1 MQQSDRG
8 IRLSFS
14 TSNDGLMLKQIQ
26 AVHVP
31 DGRAIDVRPLLHI
44 VEDILSFAAPS
55 GDAIVETGKQ
65 ATGTEAFQ
73 HQTNYQTNI
82 TDMLETLS
90 FLIDRISIE
99 MARKCS
105 ETREEHATT
114 MSILS
119 MVSNYPWDAKLVI
132 ALSAFAVNYGEF
144 WLLAQCYTSNQLAKN
159 LAILKQV
166 PGILQHSTMLKSRFD
181 TIKDLITAMLDIA
194 KCLVEFKEIPS
205 NYVTED
211 VAAAVS
217 AAMDHIPVAIYW
229 TIRSMLAT
237 ASQITGLSGSENELS
252 SHNLYAVD
260 AIIYELQSPR
270 KSPIWHISIRSSMFQ
285 VSFILGILGAIK
297 LSTQAQHH
305 AQPSSS
311 ADERKFIEAYQNL
324 QYLFNAAQIDNI
336 KVLKALINPKDDPLP
351 LVDGANKKRV
361 SVDVLRKRNVLL
373 LISDLDILQDEVV
386 ILQQIY
392 EESRRQSNSLD
403 QNPYELVWLPVLDSS
418 VSLSKIKQRI
428 FENLTATMTWFT
440 LRHPSLLNR
449 AVFKFIKEEWGFEQ
463 KPIVVVLD
471 PQGRVKCSNAIHMM
485 WIWGNLAFPFT
496 IAKEDALWKAES
508 LTLDF
513 LVDGIDPVILKWISE
528 ERFIFLYGGEDI
540 EWIRNFTHTVKTAAR
555 ACGIAMEMVY
565 VGKRNP
571 KENIRRNMA
580 IINEEKLSH
589 CLPDITAIW
598 YFWIRIESMWNSKHQ
613 LGKADENDPITQ
625 EIMTL
630 LSYDGGEGYG
640 WALLGKGSTE
650 FTKARGTTFL
660 TCLSDY
666 NLWAEDVQT
675 KGLVSAIHD
684 YFLQNP
690 TPHHCNRLV
699 LPGTAGRLPEMVTC
713 SECRRTMERYIL
725 YHCCDE

>member
-1 MQQSDRG
+1 
-8 IRLSFS
+8 
-14 TSNDGLMLKQIQ
+14 MLKQIQ

-237 ASQITGLSGSENELS
+237 ASQFTGLSGSENELS
-252 SHNLYAVD
+252 SHNLYA
-260 AIIYELQSPR
+260 
-270 KSPIWHISIRSSMFQ
+270 

-305 AQPSSS
+305 AQPSN
-311 ADERKFIEAYQNL
+311 ERKFIEAYQNL
-324 QYLFNAAQIDNI
+324 QFLFNAAQIDNI

-351 LVDGANKKRV
+351 LVDGANKKR
-361 SVDVLRKRNVLL
+361 
-373 LISDLDILQDEVV
+373 
-386 ILQQIY
+386 
-392 EESRRQSNSLD
+392 
-403 QNPYELVWLPVLDSS
+403 
-418 VSLSKIKQRI
+418 
-428 FENLTATMTWFT
+428 
-440 LRHPSLLNR
+440 
-449 AVFKFIKEEWGFEQ
+449 
-463 KPIVVVLD
+463 
-471 PQGRVKCSNAIHMM
+471 
-485 WIWGNLAFPFT
+485 
-496 IAKEDALWKAES
+496 
-508 LTLDF
+508 
-513 LVDGIDPVILKWISE
+513 
-528 ERFIFLYGGEDI
+528 
-540 EWIRNFTHTVKTAAR
+540 
-555 ACGIAMEMVY
+555 
-565 VGKRNP
+565 
-571 KENIRRNMA
+571 
-580 IINEEKLSH
+580 
-589 CLPDITAIW
+589 
-598 YFWIRIESMWNSKHQ
+598 
-613 LGKADENDPITQ
+613 
-625 EIMTL
+625 
-630 LSYDGGEGYG
+630 
-640 WALLGKGSTE
+640 
-650 FTKARGTTFL
+650 
-660 TCLSDY
+660 
-666 NLWAEDVQT
+666 
-675 KGLVSAIHD
+675 
-684 YFLQNP
+684 
-690 TPHHCNRLV
+690 
-699 LPGTAGRLPEMVTC
+699 
-713 SECRRTMERYIL
+713 
-725 YHCCDE
+725 

>member
-1 MQQSDRG
+1 MESILEPATKMQQSDRG

-237 ASQITGLSGSENELS
+237 ASQITGLSGSENEFLS
-252 SHNLYAVD
+252 SLESW
-260 AIIYELQSPR
+260 EL
-270 KSPIWHISIRSSMFQ
+270 SSS
-285 VSFILGILGAIK
+285 VHK
-297 LSTQAQHH
+297 LSTMHSHLVGLLAICHKQI
-305 AQPSSS
+305 
-311 ADERKFIEAYQNL
+311 DERKFIEAYQNL

-351 LVDGANKKRV
+351 LVDGTNKKR
-361 SVDVLRKRNVLL
+361 
-373 LISDLDILQDEVV
+373 
-386 ILQQIY
+386 IY

-471 PQGRVKCSNAIHMM
+471 PQGRVTCSNAIHMM

-496 IAKEDALWKAES
+496 IAKEDALWKAET

-613 LGKADENDPITQ
+613 LGKADENDPTTQ

-699 LPGTAGRLPEMVTC
+699 LPATASRLPEMVTC

>member
-1 MQQSDRG
+1 MESILEPATKMQQSDRG

-194 KCLVEFKEIPS
+194 KCLV
-205 NYVTED
+205 D
-211 VAAAVS
+211 
-217 AAMDHIPVAIYW
+217 MDHIPVAIYW

-260 AIIYELQSPR
+260 AIIYELQFL
-270 KSPIWHISIRSSMFQ
+270 SSLESWELSSS
-285 VSFILGILGAIK
+285 VHK
-297 LSTQAQHH
+297 LSTMHSHLVGLLAICHKQI
-305 AQPSSS
+305 
-311 ADERKFIEAYQNL
+311 DERKFIEAYQNL
-324 QYLFNAAQIDNI
+324 QYLFNAGQIDNI

-351 LVDGANKKRV
+351 LVDGTNKKR
-361 SVDVLRKRNVLL
+361 
-373 LISDLDILQDEVV
+373 
-386 ILQQIY
+386 IY

-471 PQGRVKCSNAIHMM
+471 PQGRVTCSNAIHMM

-496 IAKEDALWKAES
+496 IAKEDALFEAET

-613 LGKADENDPITQ
+613 LGKADENDPTTQ

-690 TPHHCNRLV
+690 TPHQCNRLV
-699 LPGTAGRLPEMVTC
+699 LPATASRLPEMVTC

>member
-217 AAMDHIPVAIYW
+217 AAMDHVPVAIYW

-260 AIIYELQSPR
+260 A
-270 KSPIWHISIRSSMFQ
+270 KSP
-285 VSFILGILGAIK
+285 
-297 LSTQAQHH
+297 
-305 AQPSSS
+305 
-311 ADERKFIEAYQNL
+311 NL
-324 QYLFNAAQIDNI
+324 A
-336 KVLKALINPKDDPLP
+336 PL
-351 LVDGANKKRV
+351 V

-440 LRHPSLLNR
+440 LGHPSLLNR

-471 PQGRVKCSNAIHMM
+471 PQGRVTCSNAIHMM
-485 WIWGNLAFPFT
+485 WIWGNLASPFT
-496 IAKEDALWKAES
+496 IAKEDALWKAET

-598 YFWIRIESMWNSKHQ
+598 YFWIRIESMWNSKHR

-699 LPGTAGRLPEMVTC
+699 LPGTADRLPEMVTC

>member
-1 MQQSDRG
+1 MESILEPATKMQQSDRG
-8 IRLSFS
+8 LRLSFS
-14 TSNDGLMLKQIQ
+14 TSNDGLMLKKIQ

-44 VEDILSFAAPS
+44 VEDILSFAAPG

-105 ETREEHATT
+105 ETMEEHATA

-144 WLLAQCYTSNQLAKN
+144 WLLAQCYNSNQLAKN

-166 PGILQHSTMLKSRFD
+166 PGILQRSTMLKSQFD

-194 KCLVEFKEIPS
+194 KCLVEFKEIPY

-211 VAAAVS
+211 FAAAVS

-229 TIRSMLAT
+229 TIRNMLAT
-237 ASQITGLSGSENELS
+237 ASQITGLSGSENEFLS
-252 SHNLYAVD
+252 SLESW
-260 AIIYELQSPR
+260 ELSSLVH
-270 KSPIWHISIRSSMFQ
+270 KLSSMHSHL
-285 VSFILGILGAIK
+285 VGLLAICHK
-297 LSTQAQHH
+297 QI
-305 AQPSSS
+305 
-311 ADERKFIEAYQNL
+311 DERKFIEAYQNL
-324 QYLFNAAQIDNI
+324 QYLFNAAQIDNS

-373 LISDLDILQDEVV
+373 LISDQDILQDEVV

-418 VSLSKIKQRI
+418 VSLSKIKQRK
-428 FENLTATMTWFT
+428 FENLAATMTWFT
-440 LRHPSLLNR
+440 LHHPSLLNR
-449 AVFKFIKEEWGFEQ
+449 PVSRFIKEEWRFEQ

-471 PQGRVKCSNAIHMM
+471 PQGRVTCSNAIHMM

-496 IAKEDALWKAES
+496 IAKEDALWKAET

-540 EWIRNFTHTVKTAAR
+540 EWIRNFTHTVKTVAR

-565 VGKRNP
+565 VGKKNP

-589 CLPDITAIW
+589 CLPDITAIL

-630 LSYDGGEGYG
+630 LSYDGSEGYG
-640 WALLGKGSTE
+640 WALLSKGSTE
-650 FTKARGTTFL
+650 FTRAKGTTFL

-666 NLWAEDVQT
+666 DLWAEDVQT
-675 KGLVSAIHD
+675 KGLVLAIHD
-684 YFLQNP
+684 YFLLNP

-699 LPGTAGRLPEMVTC
+699 LPGTADRLPEMVTC